1 VNPIQ
6 EEHSLTL
13 TKLAERQLREDVIQK
28 NIERLVS
35 SVNNRSLEI
44 AGWRVKESPIGTGSN
59 GYNTPKPWQ
68 QFMTSE
74 GAANW
79 RYEMYLTVQYTRDD
93 KPADMNVF
101 HSVCRTVFTRSAQ
114 PNTGRWTL
122 TSVDDKEY
130 IAPDENNIPLSGDF
144 IGYTEVDI
152 PDDFETYIKH
162 LYGLD
167 PHFARTRRAME
178 AGIQSNWINRYHCAY
193 IGPPGCGKSDMC
205 QSIKRALGD
214 EACLEFDATATTA
227 AGAIKEL
234 AEREILPR
242 ILIVEE
248 IEKSD
253 EKALSFLLA
262 VLDLRAEIRKTTARA
277 TIQRD
282 TKLFCIATVNNYE
295 LFSKLQAG
303 ALASRFANQIW
314 FRRPTREQLQM
325 ILHREVTKVQGDYAW
340 IDPTL
345 DYCEKE
351 GITDPRRVTALCL
364 CGREML
370 ITGEYQKML
379 EETQRELMISEDWT

>member
-1 VNPIQ
+1 MQ
-6 EEHSLTL
+6 EEHTLTL
-13 TKLAERQLREDVIQK
+13 TKLADRQLREDVIHK
-28 NIERLVS
+28 NIDRLIA

-44 AGWRVKESPIGTGSN
+44 SGWRVKDALRGTGGN
-59 GYNTPKPWQ
+59 GYDTPRAWQ
-68 QFMTSE
+68 QFFGE
-74 GAANW
+74 GSSW
-79 RYEMYLTVQYTRDD
+79 RYEMYLDVVYNKDGD
-93 KPADMNVF
+93 KKPDKNIF
-101 HSVCRTVFTRSAQ
+101 QSICRTVYTRSAQ

-122 TSVDDKEY
+122 SKVDDVDY
-130 IAPDENNIPLSGDF
+130 MLPDDSNIPLSGDF
-144 IGYTEVDI
+144 VGYTELTI
-152 PDDFETYIKH
+152 PDDFESYIKH

-178 AGIQSNWINRYHCAY
+178 AGILSNWVNRYHCAY

-205 QSIKRALGD
+205 QSIKRAVGE

-262 VLDLRAEIRKTTARA
+262 VLDLRSEIRKTTARA

-303 ALASRFANQIW
+303 ALQSRFANQIW
-314 FRRPTREQLQM
+314 FRRPTRDQLQM
-325 ILHREVTKVQGDYAW
+325 ILHREITKIEGDYAW
-340 IDPTL
+340 MDPTL

-364 CGREML
+364 CGRDML

-379 EETQRELMISEDWT
+379 ADTQREITVIEDDWT